1 MIDDPQQVEQLLKRL
16 RIISAAPRDR
26 HARVGC
32 GHSGAI
38 VRHRST
44 ATMHHHKDVLWRRRR
59 RHPLRARSR
68 QGGARQGG
76 VRRIADPS
84 RLRSRIALGRRDR
97 SLPEASHRTPAT
109 WRSDAFRAWAT
120 ARDDT
125 RPAASASVRERAGS
139 GAQDNGG
146 ALSGAGG
153 LDGRVLQPAPQRRL
167 CAIGAARCG
176 GAVPQTAEPGVIG
189 ATGELGLRDSLCPWP
204 SQLPVR
210 QEFDAAHVNAGTLRR
225 FWCLAEHRQQQG
237 QGGAHGARHQRLRS
251 SLVAAGE
258 YHLDADGLD
267 GRSRWF
273 PGRCARP
280 SASAPGCRL
289 RARPPQGDL
298 LHWR

>member
-84 RLRSRIALGRRDR
+84 RLRSRIGLGRRDR

-109 WRSDAFRAWAT
+109 WRSDAFRAWAI

-176 GAVPQTAEPGVIG
+176 GAVPQTAEPGVVG
-189 ATGELGLRDSLCPWP
+189 ATGELGLRDFYALGQVNFLSDKSSTPHMSMQELCAGFGVSP
-204 SQLPVR
+204 STGNSKAKAVR
-210 QEFDAAHVNAGTLRR
+210 TALGIK
-225 FWCLAEHRQQQG
+225 G
-237 QGGAHGARHQRLRS
+237 
-251 SLVAAGE
+251 
-258 YHLDADGLD
+258 
-267 GRSRWF
+267 
-273 PGRCARP
+273 
-280 SASAPGCRL
+280 
-289 RARPPQGDL
+289 
-298 LHWR
+298 